1 MANIM
6 DFEIAGFTAIAN
18 SYTEEMDRFER
29 YKIRLGEIVLSAIV
43 TNGCHLNREDDP
55 VLFEIIDKYQLDD
68 AYILNA
74 ATNLSATLHS
84 HRHRNGTKY
93 TSMSYEMTID

>member
-1 MANIM
+1 M
-6 DFEIAGFTAIAN
+6 T
-18 SYTEEMDRFER
+18 YTPTSKTMER
-29 YKIRLGEIVLSAIV
+29 ITGEAYSTMLEYYEDAKKHLGEMVLESIK
-43 TNGCHLNREDDP
+43 NNNWNLRREDDP
-55 VLFEIIDKYQLDD
+55 ELFELIDLWQLDD